1 MKGTLIWSQS
11 NAKGVTNISI
21 GSDGHLYAYSKKGRP
36 IYVLKKSDGNLV
48 KLIDQNNSDFLFKK
62 IQDRRATPFE
72 CKLFLDVFMPE
83 EYAFNS
89 VSSSG
94 ALYLTKGES
103 LIATDT
109 DKLSPLTESWRF
121 NAGSTFFSSPIL
133 SNNGVVYICCRDA
146 TVHGLWAAKTDK
158 PSPGLKIWEFKASSL
173 NKRGAKPAISKDG
186 MIYITC
192 YDGKIYALK
201 TFGNNS
207 PVPPKTIITKP
218 TSPSNATPKP
228 VASSRDLLAYY
239 SFNGSANDMS
249 GNGNHGIVYGATLS
263 TDRFGRAN
271 RSYAFNGKSHILIK
285 NNLLPSGASSR
296 TISAWVK
303 TYQSDIRFILGW
315 GTLELGAVGFGNR
328 HGFSTNSKW
337 YAWSGSGGTDGFDLA
352 GPRVTLNKW
361 THLASTY
368 DPPLYKFYCNG
379 ALVSSSRVSL
389 NTLKT
394 NILMIGSGTS
404 AHKKFDGSIDE
415 ITIYKRAL
423 TAKEIEALYRSK
435 N

>member
-1 MKGTLIWSQS
+1 HDNVVHCIDPIKGELIWTYNSTGRLFGSIPTIGSDRLIYVGSSTETLALDAMKGTLIWSQS

-158 PSPGLKIWEFKASSL
+158 PSP
-173 NKRGAKPAISKDG
+173 
-186 MIYITC
+186 
-192 YDGKIYALK
+192 
-201 TFGNNS
+201 
-207 PVPPKTIITKP
+207 
-218 TSPSNATPKP
+218 
-228 VASSRDLLAYY
+228 
-239 SFNGSANDMS
+239 
-249 GNGNHGIVYGATLS
+249 
-263 TDRFGRAN
+263 
-271 RSYAFNGKSHILIK
+271 
-285 NNLLPSGASSR
+285 
-296 TISAWVK
+296 
-303 TYQSDIRFILGW
+303 
-315 GTLELGAVGFGNR
+315 
-328 HGFSTNSKW
+328 
-337 YAWSGSGGTDGFDLA
+337 
-352 GPRVTLNKW
+352 
-361 THLASTY
+361 
-368 DPPLYKFYCNG
+368 
-379 ALVSSSRVSL
+379 
-389 NTLKT
+389 
-394 NILMIGSGTS
+394 
-404 AHKKFDGSIDE
+404 
-415 ITIYKRAL
+415 
-423 TAKEIEALYRSK
+423 
-435 N
+435 